1 MSVDSFVYID
11 YSDEVADA
19 TVVLHRS
26 DVQHSV
32 DVKDWVQSNYTDIY
46 PGLYV
51 SCLYSVVGHNC
62 FQLV

>member
-51 SCLYSVVGHNC
+51 SVCTL
-62 FQLV
+62 